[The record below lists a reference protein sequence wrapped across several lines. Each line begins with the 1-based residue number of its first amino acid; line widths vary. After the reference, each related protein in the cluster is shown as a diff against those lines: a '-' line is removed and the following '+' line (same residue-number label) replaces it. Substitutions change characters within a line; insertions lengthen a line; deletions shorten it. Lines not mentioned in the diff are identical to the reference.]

1 MDYLVSSD
9 EPLTIE
15 VRKAT
20 RFLDCEYDVIERYP
34 MRSKPRGLV
43 LIITNIYYES
53 TYEKPRYSAEHD
65 KNNLKKLFEEMGFI
79 VVTYGN
85 LTGQVHKYLICT
97 IFLIFNVIYI

>member
-1 MDYLVSSD
+1 MDHHVFSN
-9 EPLTIE
+9 EPLTIK

-20 RFLDCEYDVIERYP
+20 RFLDSEYDVIERYP

-53 TYEKPRYSAEHD
+53 TYEKHRFSAIHD

-79 VVTYGN
+79 VITYGN
-85 LTGQVHKYLICT
+85 LTGQVIN
-97 IFLIFNVIYI
+97 I